1 MKKDKE
7 NYLSIKQ
14 ADAIL
19 QRVYRECGVE
29 PNSIPLE
36 KIMEELESNDK
47 IKSGKAEDKTEDKTA
62 DRELQSDRGFGK
74 MKNRP

>member
-7 NYLSIKQ
+7 SYLSIKQ

-19 QRVYRECGVE
+19 QRVYRECGAE

-47 IKSGKAEDKTEDKTA
+47 IKKGKAEDKTA